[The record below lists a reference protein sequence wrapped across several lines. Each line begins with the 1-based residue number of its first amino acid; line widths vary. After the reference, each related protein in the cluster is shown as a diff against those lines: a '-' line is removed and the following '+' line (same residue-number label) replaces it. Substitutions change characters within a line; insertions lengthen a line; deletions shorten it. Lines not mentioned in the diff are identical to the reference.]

1 MNTGQYISGVGHIGL
16 IGWLLLGNVFAPA
29 PEPFEVTE
37 VAVISPEEFE
47 RITGAQQPPETE
59 SEAPTP
65 PQPVQPAEPEERP
78 VAQPEEPPARPDPD
92 PVPVSPPQETPPDVA
107 RITPPDPAEV
117 TGQPPVIAPPPQE
130 EVVDA
135 PKEAPRPTPRPA
147 PRVAPEPVA
156 APEPEARPDDVARE
170 EVRKDESGET
180 RKEESEAT
188 APEEAAREIV
198 TEAEEDPARAPVSS
212 LRPKTRPPA
221 PKKAEVKPSAPADDM
236 RSAIE
241 KAVADAAN
249 DNTPAPADSPLA
261 PAGPPL
267 TAGEKDAL
275 RVAVQRCWN
284 VGSLSSDALGT
295 TVVVTV
301 RLSDDGKPDT
311 GSIRMLSHSGGSAES
326 AKQAFEAARR
336 AIIRCGASG
345 FDLPK
350 DKYAQ
355 WRDIEMT
362 FNPEKMRIK

>member
-47 RITGAQQPPETE
+47 RIVGAQQPPETE
-59 SEAPTP
+59 AEAPTP
-65 PQPVQPAEPEERP
+65 PQPAQPAEPEVRP
-78 VAQPEEPPARPDPD
+78 VAKPEEPPVRPQPE
-92 PVPVSPPQETPPDVA
+92 PEPATPPQETPPDVTEA
-107 RITPPDPAEV
+107 TPPEPAEV
-117 TGQPPVIAPPPQE
+117 VDAPPVIAPPPQE

-135 PKEAPRPTPRPA
+135 PKESTRPTPRPA

-156 APEPEARPDDVARE
+156 APEPESKPDEVVRE
-170 EVRKDESGET
+170 EVRKDEAGDT

-188 APEEAAREIV
+188 APEEAAKEIV
-198 TEAEEDPARAPVSS
+198 TEAEKDPARAPVSS

-221 PKKAEVKPSAPADDM
+221 PKQAEVKPAAPAEDL

-241 KAVADAAN
+241 KAVAGAAS
-249 DNTPAPADSPLA
+249 DDKPAPAETPVA

-275 RVAVQRCWN
+275 RVAVQQCWN

-301 RLSDDGKPDT
+301 RLSEDGRPDN

-326 AKQAFEAARR
+326 ARQAFEAARR
-336 AIIRCGASG
+336 AIIRCGANG
-345 FDLPK
+345 FNLPK